1 MNTSDSLFRE
11 VPARNN
17 QYTPIAYTAASLALC
32 THMHP
37 IQALQYV
44 FSDQDLLCKSS
55 DYGTSLEAVQDVV
68 DTCALPTYC
77 EVGDIS
83 EDPKLVGHM
92 ESLSESICRFMEE
105 TGLTLDTMNEI
116 FENRQV
122 WESMACAG
130 RAWVSSGIDWTVEHL
145 KESCSL

>member
-1 MNTSDSLFRE
+1 MNISDSLFRDAP
-11 VPARNN
+11 VRNN
-17 QYTPIAYTAASLALC
+17 QYTPIAYTVASLALC

-44 FSDQDLLCKSS
+44 FSSQDFLYRAS
-55 DYGTSLEAVQDVV
+55 DYSTSLDVVQDIV
-68 DTCALPTYC
+68 DSCSLSTYC
-77 EVGDIS
+77 EIGDIS

-105 TGLTLDTMNEI
+105 TGLTLDDMNAI